1 MHILGT
7 NAARVACCLTAVL
20 FAACGGP
27 DTFIDG
33 DLAFVNVNVLPM
45 DQEQVLE
52 DQTVIIADGRVVAMA
67 SADDIGPEENVEVVE
82 ADGLYLMPGLTEMH
96 GHLPNPR
103 MSDTDIKNLLFLSVA
118 NGVTTVRGMQGDES
132 HFRLREQINHGLLVG
147 PQLFLASVSM
157 NGERVPT
164 AEIAEQRVR
173 EYKVAG
179 YDLVK
184 LHEDLTLDTYD
195 SMARTA
201 DEVGIPFGGH
211 VSDQVGLRHALAA
224 GQISIDHLD
233 NYIQALVPDEMQPAE
248 SPGLRGVG
256 ALMSSVDESLIP
268 ELVRLTVDAGAWV
281 VPTMVLWE
289 TAFFTDRSAAEVLPD
304 RPEVM
309 YMPPETVARWTQAV
323 DQRLAGSDIETNR
336 QAAALRRRILRAL
349 HRGGVRIALGTDS
362 PQIFSVPGFAMH
374 HEMALYVDVGMTPYE
389 VLEIGTVKPAEYF
402 DATDEFGTVAVGQR
416 ADLIL
421 LTANLLDDI
430 SNTSRRAGVMVNGR
444 WFSEAEIQRRLQEMA
459 RFYGN

>member
-20 FAACGGP
+20 FAAACGGP
-27 DTFIDG
+27 DTLVDG

-82 ADGLYLMPGLTEMH
+82 GDGLYLMPGLTEMH

-103 MSDTDIKNLLFLSVA
+103 MSDMDIKNLLFLYVA

-233 NYIQALVPDEMQPAE
+233 NYIQALVPAEMRPAE

-256 ALMSSVDESLIP
+256 ALMSSVDESVIP

-289 TAFFTDRSAAEVLPD
+289 TAFFTDRSSAEVLPD
-304 RPEVM
+304 RP
-309 YMPPETVARWTQAV
+309 
-323 DQRLAGSDIETNR
+323 GSDVYASRDGCEMDAGRGPTSCWVRHRDQPPGGSVTTTNSSGVASR
-336 QAAALRRRILRAL
+336 RGPDRARDGLAADL
-349 HRGGVRIALGTDS
+349 
-362 PQIFSVPGFAMH
+362 
-374 HEMALYVDVGMTPYE
+374 
-389 VLEIGTVKPAEYF
+389 
-402 DATDEFGTVAVGQR
+402 QR
-416 ADLIL
+416 ARLCHASRDG
-421 LTANLLDDI
+421 AVRRCRDD
-430 SNTSRRAGVMVNGR
+430 AV
-444 WFSEAEIQRRLQEMA
+444 
-459 RFYGN
+459 

>member
-1 MHILGT
+1 
-7 NAARVACCLTAVL
+7 
-20 FAACGGP
+20 
-27 DTFIDG
+27 
-33 DLAFVNVNVLPM
+33 
-45 DQEQVLE
+45 
-52 DQTVIIADGRVVAMA
+52 
-67 SADDIGPEENVEVVE
+67 
-82 ADGLYLMPGLTEMH
+82 
-96 GHLPNPR
+96 
-103 MSDTDIKNLLFLSVA
+103 
-118 NGVTTVRGMQGDES
+118 MQGDES

-233 NYIQALVPDEMQPAE
+233 NYIQALVPAEMRPAE

-256 ALMSSVDESLIP
+256 ALMSSVDESVIP

-289 TAFFTDRSAAEVLPD
+289 TAFFTDRSSAEVLPD

-323 DQRLAGSDIETNR
+323 DQRLAGSEHRDQPPGGSVTTTNSSGVASR
-336 QAAALRRRILRAL
+336 RGPDRARDGLAADL
-349 HRGGVRIALGTDS
+349 
-362 PQIFSVPGFAMH
+362 
-374 HEMALYVDVGMTPYE
+374 
-389 VLEIGTVKPAEYF
+389 
-402 DATDEFGTVAVGQR
+402 QR
-416 ADLIL
+416 ARLCHASRDG
-421 LTANLLDDI
+421 AVRRCRDD
-430 SNTSRRAGVMVNGR
+430 AV
-444 WFSEAEIQRRLQEMA
+444 
-459 RFYGN
+459 